1 MSDTTPKAPRR
12 RRWLRAAALLG
23 GLLCAYTA
31 LGFLAAPSLV
41 RRVAVKQA
49 SAALH
54 RPVEID
60 RVRINPLALSVTVEG
75 LRVKHGDGA
84 PFAAWDSL
92 YVRLAPLRLLAGDV
106 GFAEIRLVRPAL
118 HVGLDARGAL
128 TFEDLL
134 AGDPAAAKAGAPA
147 APAKQG
153 GLGLSIRRLAVE
165 EARVVFRDATRKPA
179 FETTLGPLT
188 VRLDSFRTRGGG
200 DSPYSFT
207 GTTESGETFRWTG
220 TVRSAPLRSSGTLA
234 FERIQLPKYAPYIH
248 DQAPVDLAE
257 GVLDLETAYELAWGA
272 DARVLRTSGGKLTVE
287 RLALAPRGQAD
298 APVRLPRVEVAG
310 IQVDALAKQ
319 ASVATVAV
327 RGGAVRARLEQ
338 DGTLELARM
347 APPPSPASPEPWR
360 WSVGALEVS
369 GLAVDVE
376 DRSTARPVRL
386 PLTEVAVKLEGIRP
400 GPETACPLAASLAW
414 NGRGR
419 LAVKGEVR
427 PFGDRGTLALEAEA
441 LDLVPLAPY
450 LDTSL
455 VAQLTAGRAG
465 AKATIGYDLAG
476 QAPRWTFAGDV
487 RLDALAVAEAGNED
501 LLRWRALE
509 VTGIDAAST
518 PPRAAVRRVRLLE
531 PRVKAYVWEDGAT
544 SVARALRPASA
555 PAAPAPAGPAWRTS
569 IGSVEVAGGRLALV
583 DRSVTPAAVVNLTG
597 GQATVTR
604 LSSDPTVRSSVDVRL
619 QVEGAS
625 PVRVTGT
632 LNPLQKEAYTELV
645 VASEGVDLSPLGPY
659 AGKFLGYGLQKG
671 KLDLD
676 LKYTV
681 VNRALTSTNVVR
693 VNQLTLGDKTESPDA
708 TKVPVRLALALLQD
722 REGVILLDV
731 PVEGNLDD
739 PEFRLGKVIW
749 RTILNVLV
757 KVATSPFTAL
767 ASLVGGDQA
776 DLSLVEFT
784 PGTAEP
790 LPAAKERIALL
801 ARSLG
806 QRPTLGLELEGS
818 ADAAQDGAALRR
830 AALERALR
838 RARAETLRTAPAS
851 LDEVTLGAEERVRL
865 VKAAYHAAFPAAP
878 PAQKGEAAPAPTPQ
892 EMEER
897 LAAAAQVPEDAY
909 RALAAER
916 AQRAR
921 EALIAAGL
929 DQARLFLA
937 QGGERARKEG
947 GARVYFSVR

>member
-1 MSDTTPKAPRR
+1 MPDTTPKAPRR
-12 RRWLRAAALLG
+12 RRWLRAAAVIG
-23 GLLCAYTA
+23 GLLVLYTA

-60 RVRINPLALSVTVEG
+60 RVRVNPLALSVTVEG
-75 LRVKHGDGA
+75 LRVKHADGA
-84 PFAAWDSL
+84 PFAAWDAL
-92 YVRLAPLRLLAGDV
+92 YVRLAPLRLLAGDL

-134 AGDPAAAKAGAPA
+134 AGEPDAGTAGAAA
-147 APAKQG
+147 APAKEG
-153 GLGLSIRRLAVE
+153 GLGLSIGRLAVE

-188 VRLDSFRTRGGG
+188 VRLESFRTRGGG
-200 DSPYSFT
+200 DSPYSFA

-234 FERIQLPKYAPYIH
+234 FERIQLPKYAAYIH
-248 DQAPVDLAE
+248 DQAPVDVAE
-257 GVLDLETAYELAWGA
+257 GALDLETTYELAWGA

-287 RLALAPRGQAD
+287 RLALAPRGEKD

-310 IQVDALAKQ
+310 IQVDALAKE
-319 ASVATVAV
+319 AAVATVTV

-338 DGTLELARM
+338 DGKLELARM
-347 APPPSPASPEPWR
+347 APPPSPPSPEPWR
-360 WSVGALEVS
+360 WSVGALAVS

-386 PLTEVAVKLEGIRP
+386 PLTDVAVALEGLRP
-400 GPETACPLAASLAW
+400 GPETACPLTASLAW

-419 LAVKGEVR
+419 LTVKGAVR
-427 PFGDRGTLALEAEA
+427 PFGDRGTLALEAEE

-450 LDTSL
+450 LDASL
-455 VAQLTAGRAG
+455 VARLAGGRAG
-465 AKATIGYDLAG
+465 AKATIGYELG
-476 QAPRWTFAGDV
+476 GKAPRWTFAGDV
-487 RLDALAVAEAGNED
+487 RLDGLAVTEAGNED

-518 PPRAAVRRVRLLE
+518 PPRATVRRVRLLE

-544 SVARALRPASA
+544 SVARALRPA
-555 PAAPAPAGPAWRTS
+555 PAAPAPAGPAWQTA
-569 IGSVEVAGGRLALV
+569 IGSVEVVGGRVAMV

-597 GQATVTR
+597 AQATVTR
-604 LSSDPTVRSSVDVRL
+604 LSSDPKVRSSVDVRL

-693 VNQLTLGDKTESPDA
+693 VNQLTLGDKTDSPDA

-722 REGVILLDV
+722 RDGVILLDV

-801 ARSLG
+801 ARSLA
-806 QRPTLGLELEGS
+806 QRPALGLELEGS
-818 ADAAQDGAALRR
+818 ADAAQDGPALRH

-838 RARAETLRTAPAS
+838 RAKAETLRTAPAS
-851 LDEVTLGAEERVRL
+851 LGEVTLGAEERVRL
-865 VKAAYHAAFPAAP
+865 VKAAYQAAFPAPP
-878 PAQKGEAAPAPTPQ
+878 PATKGEAAPAPTPQ

-897 LAAAAQVPEDAY
+897 LAAAAQVPDDAY

-921 EALIAAGL
+921 EALVAAGL

>member
-1 MSDTTPKAPRR
+1 MPETTPKAPRR
-12 RRWLRAAALLG
+12 RRWLRAAAVVG
-23 GLLCAYTA
+23 GLLVLYTA
-31 LGFLAAPSLV
+31 FGFLAAPAIV

-75 LRVKHGDGA
+75 LRVKHADGA

-92 YVRLAPLRLLAGDV
+92 YVRLAPHRLLAGDV

-134 AGDPAAAKAGAPA
+134 RGDPAAAKAGAPA
-147 APAKQG
+147 APAAEG
-153 GLGLSIRRLAVE
+153 GLGFSVGRLAVE
-165 EARVVFRDATRKPA
+165 DARVLFRDETREPA

-188 VRLDSFRTRGGG
+188 VRLESFRTRGGG
-200 DSPYSFT
+200 DSPYAFT

-220 TVRSAPLRSSGTLA
+220 TVRSAPLRSAGTLA
-234 FERIQLPKYAPYIH
+234 FERIQLPKYAAYIH

-257 GVLDLETAYELAWGA
+257 GVVDYETAYELAWGT
-272 DARVLRTSGGKLTVE
+272 DGRVLRTSGGKLIVE
-287 RLALAPRGQAD
+287 RLSLAPRGEQD
-298 APVRLPRVEVAG
+298 APVRLPRIEIAG
-310 IQVDALAKQ
+310 IQVDALARE

-327 RGGAVRARLEQ
+327 RGGAVRARLGQ
-338 DGTLELARM
+338 GGTLELARM
-347 APPPSPASPEPWR
+347 APPPSPASPDPWK
-360 WSVGALEVS
+360 WSVGTVSVS
-369 GLAVDVE
+369 GLAVEFE

-386 PLTEVAVKLEGIRP
+386 PLTDVAVTLEGLRP
-400 GPETACPLAASLAW
+400 GPETACPLTASLAW

-419 LAVKGEVR
+419 VAVKGEVR
-427 PFGDRGTLALEAEA
+427 PFGDRGALALEAQE

-450 LDTSL
+450 LDAAL
-455 VAQLTAGRAG
+455 VARLTGGRAG
-465 AKATIGYDLAG
+465 AKAAIGYDLRG
-476 QAPRWTFAGDV
+476 EAPRWTFAGDV
-487 RLDALAVAEAGNED
+487 RLDAVAMAEAGNED
-501 LLRWRALE
+501 LLRWRAVE
-509 VTGIDAAST
+509 VTGVDAAST
-518 PPRAAVRRVRLLE
+518 PPRATVRRVRLVE

-544 SVARALRPASA
+544 SAARALRPAPA
-555 PAAPAPAGPAWRTS
+555 RAAPAPAGPAWQTA
-569 IGSVEVAGGRLALV
+569 IGSVEVVGGRIAVV

-597 GQATVTR
+597 AQATVTR
-604 LSSDPTVRSSVDVRL
+604 LSSDPRVRSSVDVRL
-619 QVEGAS
+619 QVEGVS

-632 LNPLQKEAYTELV
+632 LNPLQKEAYSKLV
-645 VASEGVDLSPLGPY
+645 VTSEGVDLSPLGPY

-676 LKYTV
+676 LEYTV

-693 VNQLTLGDKTESPDA
+693 VNQLTLGEKTDSPDA

-749 RTILNVLV
+749 RTVLNVLV
-757 KVATSPFTAL
+757 KVATSPFSAL
-767 ASLVGGDQA
+767 ASLVGGGEA
-776 DLSLVEFT
+776 DLSTMEFT

-801 ARSLG
+801 ARSLS
-806 QRPTLGLELEGS
+806 QRPALGLELEGS
-818 ADAAQDGAALRR
+818 ADAAQDGPALRR

-838 RARAETLRTAPAS
+838 RAKAETLRAPPAS

-865 VKAAYHAAFPAAP
+865 VKTAYHAAFPAPP
-878 PAQKGEAAPAPTPQ
+878 PAKQGEAAPAPTPQ

-897 LAAAAQVPEDAY
+897 LAAAAQVPDDAY

-921 EALIAAGL
+921 EALLAAGL

-937 QGGERARKEG
+937 QGGERARKEA